1 MGLRINNNVNAN
13 NALRNLRQADRLQST
28 SLERLSSGLRINRA
42 SDDPAGLVISE
53 QFRSQIGGIEQALEN
68 TQFSQNLI
76 STTEAALQ
84 EVSDLLIKVRESAI
98 FAKNSGGTSSEQLS
112 AEQDAVDS
120 AVSAIS
126 RIANSTRYGR
136 VNLLNGSSDFVTSGV
151 SGGITDMQL
160 RSVYFGNQNQAVFT
174 AVVTASAQRAT
185 LTAGN
190 FAAAGGTLRVTG
202 ALGTEDVTISSSI
215 TTAAVVSA
223 INKVRDFTGVY
234 GSGNL
239 VFSEEFGSDELVRV
253 DVVTGTFTGT
263 TGIDNGVDVGINLD
277 ATTVQSDGLHVR
289 FNSKFLKGEFSFN
302 AAAADGSVALTS
314 HTLGV
319 RESGLTFQL
328 GNEALATD
336 QITIGV
342 HSIDPLN
349 LGGQAVARPAGGG
362 TVGGFLDSLVS
373 GGANDLTTQPG
384 NAIKILDEALDQVN
398 GLRAFL
404 GAISK
409 DTLDPNTRSLSV
421 ALENIVASESSI
433 RDLDFASE
441 TAEFTRAQ
449 ILFAAGT
456 SILASANL
464 VPQTVLSLLQ

>member
-1 MGLRINNNVNAN
+1 MGLRINQNINAV
-13 NALRNLRQADRLQST
+13 NALRNLKHADRLQST

-42 SDDPAGLVISE
+42 SDDPSGMVISE
-53 QFRSQIGGIEQALEN
+53 QFRAQIGGIEQALEN
-68 TQFSQNLI
+68 TQFSQNMI
-76 STTEAALQ
+76 NTTEAALQ
-84 EVSDLLIKVRESAI
+84 EVSDLLIKIRESAI
-98 FAKNSGGTSSEQLS
+98 FAKNSGGTSDEQLA

-136 VNLLNGSSDFVTSGV
+136 VDLLNGSADFISSGV
-151 SGGITDMQL
+151 SAGISDMAL
-160 RSVYFGNQNQAVFT
+160 RSVYFGNASTAVFT
-174 AVVTASAQRAT
+174 AVVTQSAQLASNT
-185 LTAGN
+185 VGAFTT
-190 FAAAGGTLRVTG
+190 AAGGTLRITG
-202 ALGTEDVTISSSI
+202 SLGTEDVAINS
-215 TTAAVVSA
+215 TTATAAIVSA
-223 INKVRDFTGVY
+223 INEFRDFTGIY
-234 GSGNL
+234 GSGNSIY
-239 VFSEEFGSDELVRV
+239 SEDFGSDELVRV
-253 DVVTGTFTGT
+253 EVVTGTYNGT
-263 TGIDNGVDVGINLD
+263 VGIDNGQDVGISLD
-277 ATTVQSDGLHVR
+277 ATTVEADGLNVR
-289 FNSKFLKGEFSFN
+289 FNSKFLKGEFTFVAT
-302 AAAADGSVALTS
+302 AAQTLTS
-314 HTLGV
+314 HSIGV

-328 GNEALATD
+328 GNEALASD

-342 HSIDPLN
+342 GSVDPLF
-349 LGGQAVARPAGGG
+349 LGSDSIARPAGGG

-373 GGANDLTTQPG
+373 GGANDLTSEPG
-384 NAIKILDEALDQVN
+384 NAVKILDEALDQVN

-404 GAISK
+404 GAISN

-421 ALENIVASESSI
+421 ALENIVASESSV

>member
-1 MGLRINNNVNAN
+1 MGLRINQNINAV
-13 NALRNLRQADRLQST
+13 NALRNLKHADRLQST

-42 SDDPAGLVISE
+42 SDDPSGLVISE
-53 QFRSQIGGIEQALEN
+53 QFRAQIGGIEQALEN
-68 TQFSQNLI
+68 TQFSQNLLN
-76 STTEAALQ
+76 TTEAALQ
-84 EVSDLLIKVRESAI
+84 EVSDLLIKIRESAI
-98 FAKNSGGTSSEQLS
+98 FAKNSGGTSDEQVA

-136 VNLLNGSSDFVTSGV
+136 VDLLNGAADFISSGV
-151 SGGITDMQL
+151 SAGVTDMAL
-160 RSVYFGNQNQAVFT
+160 RSVYFGNASTAVFT
-174 AVVTASAQRAT
+174 AVVTQSAQQAT
-185 LTAGN
+185 TTAGN
-190 FAAAGGTLRVTG
+190 FTAAGGTIRITG
-202 ALGTEDVTISSSI
+202 SLGTEDVAINSSLG
-215 TTAAVVSA
+215 TAGVVSA
-223 INKVRDFTGVY
+223 INEFRDFTGVY
-234 GSGNL
+234 GSGTSIY
-239 VFSEEFGSDELVRV
+239 SENFGSDEMVRV
-253 DVVTGTFTGT
+253 QVITGTYSGVQ
-263 TGIDNGVDVGINLD
+263 GIDNGQDVGLNLD
-277 ATTVQSDGLHVR
+277 ATTVEADGLNVR
-289 FNSKFLKGEFSFN
+289 FNSKFLKGEFTF
-302 AAAADGSVALTS
+302 AATAGQTLTS
-314 HTLGV
+314 HSIGV

-328 GNEALATD
+328 GNEALASD

-342 HSIDPLN
+342 GSIDPLF
-349 LGGQAVARPAGGG
+349 LGSDTISRPAGGG

-373 GGANDLTTQPG
+373 GGANDLTTEPG
-384 NAIKILDEALDQVN
+384 NAVKILDEALDQVN

-404 GAISK
+404 GAISN